1 MKRTLI
7 TLLAGAA
14 LIASTGAPT
23 FATAQRSGIPDIFQ
37 SINDRQAELDA
48 RIDAGVRDRSLT
60 AAEAAQLR
68 SEFKA
73 LAQLEAQYRASG
85 NSLSIGERADLD
97 LRFDALGDRIRSNR
111 NDDERGRGGPPQTI
125 DQRQADLD
133 ARIDAGVRDGSLTKA
148 EAAQLQSDFDSIAR
162 LEAQYRSSGGVL
174 TANERADLDQRFD
187 ALAASIRDNRND
199 NDGRDGRGGPFQ
211 TPSQRQGELDR
222 RIDQAVR
229 DRSLT
234 AAAAAQIR
242 VDFQALVRLENQY
255 RGGPGG
261 LTGAERADLDRRF
274 NQLSARVTDN
284 RNNAGDRRWTNLDQ
298 RQAAFN
304 ERLDRAVRDGR
315 VGQRDASSLRA
326 EFTQLA
332 GVESQ
337 YRRSPPG
344 ITPQERTDLNNRFD
358 RLEAAYRNL
367 VNNGRYSDGQ
377 RQYDNLFDYM
387 LGLSR

>member
-60 AAEAAQLR
+60 AAEAAQ
-68 SEFKA
+68 
-73 LAQLEAQYRASG
+73 
-85 NSLSIGERADLD
+85 
-97 LRFDALGDRIRSNR
+97 
-111 NDDERGRGGPPQTI
+111 
-125 DQRQADLD
+125 
-133 ARIDAGVRDGSLTKA
+133 
-148 EAAQLQSDFDSIAR
+148 
-162 LEAQYRSSGGVL
+162 
-174 TANERADLDQRFD
+174 
-187 ALAASIRDNRND
+187 
-199 NDGRDGRGGPFQ
+199 
-211 TPSQRQGELDR
+211 
-222 RIDQAVR
+222 
-229 DRSLT
+229 
-234 AAAAAQIR
+234 
-242 VDFQALVRLENQY
+242 
-255 RGGPGG
+255 
-261 LTGAERADLDRRF
+261 
-274 NQLSARVTDN
+274 
-284 RNNAGDRRWTNLDQ
+284 
-298 RQAAFN
+298 
-304 ERLDRAVRDGR
+304 
-315 VGQRDASSLRA
+315 LRA